1 MKKNS
6 SYYRHAAASKCAKVS
21 GTLALI
27 YFVHTLIMGVISS
40 LSKIGENGTAALGGT
55 EVALSFFGAIAMLL
69 ITGPFFYSMS
79 GIAAK
84 VDKEEKVELGN
95 LFDGFKSFQ
104 TSFLLFILQDIFI
117 ALWTLLCIIP
127 GFIKLL
133 SYSMSY
139 YISLDNPEKSALEC
153 ITASKELMKGHKWQ
167 FFCLMFSYIGWI
179 ILCMITLGIL
189 NFWVNPKMEQ
199 AKYQFYKEISGQ
211 NA

>member
-6 SYYRHAAASKCAKVS
+6 SYYRQVAASKCGKVA

-27 YFVHTLIMGVISS
+27 YFIHTLIMGALSS
-40 LSKIGENGTAALGGT
+40 LSSLGDDTAATLGAVEAT
-55 EVALSFFGAIAMLL
+55 LAFLGAIAILL
-69 ITGPFFYSMS
+69 VDGPFMYSMA
-79 GIAAK
+79 GIASK

-104 TSFLLFILQDIFI
+104 ISFLLAILQDIFI
-117 ALWTLLCIIP
+117 TLWMLLCIIP
-127 GFIKLL
+127 GFVKML

-167 FFCLMFSYIGWI
+167 LFCLMFSYIGWI
-179 ILCMITLGIL
+179 ILCVLTLGIL
-189 NFWVNPKMEQ
+189 SFWVNPKMEQ
-199 AKYQFYKEISGQ
+199 AKYQFYKEITGQ